1 MNNRG
6 IGISMLYINFIP
18 AYVRILSRA
27 CSCSLSTRSD
37 IIFNI
42 FNIILVAN
50 NVCYVNIIL
59 ANAVVS
65 RITAIFQQKF
75 FVLNKNKI

>member
-6 IGISMLYINFIP
+6 MKILMLYINFTP
-18 AYVRILSRA
+18 AYMRILSRA

-37 IIFNI
+37 KIFNI
-42 FNIILVAN
+42 FNILVAN
-50 NVCYVNIIL
+50 NVCYVNIIS
-59 ANAVVS
+59 ANTVVS